1 MYSFILI
8 TMFFWDFQP
17 IFSDHI
23 EKKLVKNNW
32 HQFQLYK
39 CRMFQVYRPVPE
51 SASGKNYLFDVLLN
65 LYWHQKKPAVKKLPL
80 WCIVKFILT
89 SEKTC
94 SQRSCKIHFQNQQ
107 PLYVSALKHK
117 AIRGKFGNH
126 IYRTLQMATSSDF
139 HCTSADVS

>member
-65 LYWHQKKPAVKKLPL
+65 LHWHQKKPAVKKT
-80 WCIVKFILT
+80 T
-89 SEKTC
+89 SLMYC
-94 SQRSCKIHFQNQQ
+94 
-107 PLYVSALKHK
+107 
-117 AIRGKFGNH
+117 
-126 IYRTLQMATSSDF
+126 
-139 HCTSADVS
+139 